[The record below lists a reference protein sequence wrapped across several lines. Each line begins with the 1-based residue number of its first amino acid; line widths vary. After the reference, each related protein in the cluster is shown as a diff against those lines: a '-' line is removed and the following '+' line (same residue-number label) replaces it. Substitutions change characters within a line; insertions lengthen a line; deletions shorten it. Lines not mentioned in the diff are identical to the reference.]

1 VKSFRALYLNNRLFI
16 AIGIVVSCFI
26 MSFIYGG
33 WSIVFSKALFFLLVA
48 IVMTDI
54 ILLFRTKKGLQGY
67 RITPEKL
74 SNGDSNELTIHLEN
88 FYPFKVDLNVIDE
101 IPHQFQRRDLN
112 FRAEIGAGE
121 KKNIQYHIRPVK
133 RGEYSFGTVNVFA
146 RTPLGFLS
154 RRFKFSGDALL
165 PVYPSFIQM
174 RKYELM
180 AISNRLTDVGI
191 KRIRRVGQN
200 REFELI
206 KEYVSGDDFRT
217 VNWRATA
224 RKSHLMVNHY
234 QDERSQ
240 QVYSVIDKG
249 RVMQMPFNGL
259 SLLDYAINAS
269 LVISN
274 IAIKKS
280 DKAGLITFQHTIGSM
295 VPAGKQNKQM
305 LHIMEML
312 YNQKTAYRES
322 DFSALYAHVRRKITQ
337 RSLLLLF
344 TNFESIYGLHRQL
357 PYLKSLSHQHLLVV
371 IFFENTEMQSLLE
384 TPANN
389 LKEIYHKAVAEK
401 FSYDKKLIIKELAKH
416 GIQGLLTAPEN
427 LTVNTIN
434 KYLELKARGM
444 I

>member
-1 VKSFRALYLNNRLFI
+1 MAIFIVVAFFI
-16 AIGIVVSCFI
+16 A
-26 MSFIYGG
+26 SFIVEG
-33 WSIVFSKALFFLLVA
+33 WLLLISKGLFFVLLSV
-48 IVMTDI
+48 VLTDI
-54 ILLFRTKKGLQGY
+54 ILLFRIKKGVSGH
-67 RITPEKL
+67 RTTPEKL
-74 SNGDSNELTIHLEN
+74 SNGDENELRIHLEN
-88 FYPFKVDLNVIDE
+88 FYPFTVDLDVIDE

-112 FRAEIGAGE
+112 FSVRMKPGE
-121 KKNIQYHIRPVK
+121 RKIIQYHIRPVK

-146 RTPLGFLS
+146 SSPLAFLS
-154 RRFKFSGDALL
+154 RRFKFSGDALV
-165 PVYPSFIQM
+165 PVYPSYIQM
-174 RKYELM
+174 QKYELM
-180 AISNRLTDVGI
+180 AISDRLVQSGI

-224 RKSHLMVNHY
+224 RKNHLMVNHF

-240 QVYSVIDKG
+240 QVYSIIDKG

-280 DKAGLITFQHTIGSM
+280 DKAGLITFQHKIGSM
-295 VPAGKQNKQM
+295 VPAGKMNKQM
-305 LHIMEML
+305 LRIMEML
-312 YNQKTAYRES
+312 YNQKTSYLES
-322 DFSALYAHVRRKITQ
+322 DFSSLYAHVRRKITH

-357 PYLKSLSHQHLLVV
+357 PYLKSLSNQHLLVV
-371 IFFENTEMQSLLE
+371 IFFENTELRSLLE
-384 TPANN
+384 LPASNV
-389 LKEIYHKAVAEK
+389 KEIYHKAVAEK
-401 FSYDKKLIIKELAKH
+401 FSYDKKLIVKELTKH
-416 GIQGLLTAPEN
+416 GIQALLTAPEN